1 ATSKD
6 GLVTLGQVAQVVP
19 AIEPSVIDR
28 QDRQRQVVVGGSY
41 QGRDVGAVAADARTA
56 VRALDLPKGV
66 TVKVA
71 GQEQYTEQTAGAMGM
86 ALGMSLLFVYMI
98 LASQFASFVHPLT
111 IMLALP
117 FSIVGALLALFILG
131 KPLDMM
137 GMIGIL
143 LLLGLVTKNSILLVD
158 LANRLRQEGRP
169 VREALLEAGPVR
181 LRPILMTTLAMIFGM
196 LPLALGLGA
205 GAELRQAMGVGVIG
219 GLLTSTLLTLLAV
232 PVAYSLLDDF
242 MELLRR
248 PRRSQPAAPDE
259 PPAVSVAGPHG
270 TAVAR

>member
-1 ATSKD
+1 
-6 GLVTLGQVAQVVP
+6 
-19 AIEPSVIDR
+19 
-28 QDRQRQVVVGGSY
+28 
-41 QGRDVGAVAADARTA
+41 
-56 VRALDLPKGV
+56 
-66 TVKVA
+66 
-71 GQEQYTEQTAGAMGM
+71 
-86 ALGMSLLFVYMI
+86 
-98 LASQFASFVHPLT
+98 
-111 IMLALP
+111 
-117 FSIVGALLALFILG
+117 
-131 KPLDMM
+131 
-137 GMIGIL
+137 
-143 LLLGLVTKNSILLVD
+143 LLGLVTKNSILLVD

-248 PRRSQPAAPDE
+248 PRRRWPAPPDE
-259 PPAVSVAGPHG
+259 PRAVSVAGPHG
-270 TAVAR
+270 TAVDP